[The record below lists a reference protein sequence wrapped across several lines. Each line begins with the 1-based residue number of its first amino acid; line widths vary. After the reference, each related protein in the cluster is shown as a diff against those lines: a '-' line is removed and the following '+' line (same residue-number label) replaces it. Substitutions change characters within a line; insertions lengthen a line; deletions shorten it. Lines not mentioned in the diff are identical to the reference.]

1 VHDDAR
7 PGNGSTN
14 LDVEPTSVDPAIAD
28 AQAIVERIGIDEREA
43 RLERDRLQGG
53 QPFHAPVPGPGA
65 PPLLPG
71 EAYVDVR
78 SGARVERMGAEGTE
92 PLSGRLYLTTER
104 LVLSGQGGFAVDLQT
119 IDEVSLIGDKLLVAL
134 EDGTGLCLDVS
145 SPRVFRVHISHAIAL
160 LRSVVGQQ
168 KAVPDPASQ
177 SRY

>member
-1 VHDDAR
+1 VRDDDR
-7 PGNGSTN
+7 GSGPSSNDDELVDNG
-14 LDVEPTSVDPAIAD
+14 PAVAD
-28 AQAIVERIGIDEREA
+28 AEAIVERIGEDERKA
-43 RLERDRLQGG
+43 RVERDRLQSGE
-53 QPFHAPVPGPGA
+53 PFDAPVAGPGA

-71 EAYVDVR
+71 EAFVDVR
-78 SGARVERMGAEGTE
+78 AAARIERMGTDDEQ
-92 PLSGRLYLTTER
+92 LSGRLYLTTER
-104 LVLSGQGGFAVDLQT
+104 LVLSGRRGIDVDLRT